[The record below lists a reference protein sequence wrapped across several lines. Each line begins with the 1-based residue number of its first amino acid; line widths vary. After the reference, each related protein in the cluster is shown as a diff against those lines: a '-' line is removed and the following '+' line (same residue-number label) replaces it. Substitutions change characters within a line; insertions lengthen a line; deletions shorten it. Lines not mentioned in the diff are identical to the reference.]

1 MLQTTCTQ
9 FKDLTA
15 TMRDKQSARNT
26 LILRNSSDKDLRAI
40 EQEFIDIQ
48 RTIARHR
55 RTCPSCVA
63 KAKHT
68 RPLSITPSPVRPQPV
83 SFDIAS

>member
-9 FKDLTA
+9 FKELAA

-26 LILRNSSDKDLRAI
+26 LILRNPSDKDLRAI
-40 EQEFIDIQ
+40 EQELIQTQ

-55 RTCPSCVA
+55 RTCPGCVA
-63 KAKHT
+63 NAKRT
-68 RPLSITPSPVRPQPV
+68 RPLAITPSPVRPHSYP
-83 SFDIAS
+83 FNIAS

>member
-9 FKDLTA
+9 FKELA
-15 TMRDKQSARNT
+15 VTMRDKQSARNT

-40 EQEFIDIQ
+40 EEDLVQIQ

-55 RTCPSCVA
+55 RTCSVCLASA
-63 KAKHT
+63 KRT
-68 RPLSITPSPVRPQPV
+68 RPLAITPSPVRPQYP
-83 SFDIAS
+83 FNIAS